1 MEVLT
6 QFPLLK
12 ALGWALFNSLW
23 QMAFLWLLYNL
34 LTSIFSTSAARIR
47 HGLALV
53 LLSIGTAWSGITFFN
68 AWLLPDN
75 SAQTTWL
82 LFMSPAQSAAGWF
95 WQTSRTVMDGVLSY
109 GSTLYLLVL
118 CGLLVRYSNHYWHS
132 RKLTR
137 QGLST
142 MPPEFRTFVTATGYQ
157 LGIKTPV
164 RTWLSSLVDVP
175 LTLGFLK
182 PVILLPVAM
191 INHLTPQQVEA
202 ILVHELAHIRR
213 KDYLLHLAVTLLE
226 GLFFFNPF
234 SRLLISQLKK
244 EREHCCDDL
253 VLQFKYDPRAYVSA
267 LLSLATRSQ
276 SGQPIALAATGDGNQ
291 LLLQRAR
298 RILLQKRRRQRPG
311 TRFLLLLFFALLVIA
326 ATLYPSLHPGD
337 RRQAKMQRG
346 AIPTPITTAPPT
358 LITTAPVAVIATAS
372 PREISLT
379 SGMGTTLLTPRPIAS
394 IRPIPAMAAHARRP
408 AHRLTRPADADN
420 DLIQAEDNNVFINTA
435 GDDDLTSA
443 GAPTGQ
449 GASVPAGDGTS
460 SGEGASTGDNKS
472 DDGPGPDYSLDVPV
486 TIAGPVGSFRQD
498 GTPFVPNSSFSFQYM
513 VDDSSRPAEEL
524 EKLIYLQQSGRQEIL
539 TAMIKLNQQL
549 ATQLK
554 ALSALQIKAQES
566 VQLRQQL
573 RARQLLLQQDY
584 LRKMTIWQKKLEK
597 TTHFKMIVYI

>member
-1 MEVLT
+1 
-6 QFPLLK
+6 
-12 ALGWALFNSLW
+12 
-23 QMAFLWLLYNL
+23 
-34 LTSIFSTSAARIR
+34 
-47 HGLALV
+47 
-53 LLSIGTAWSGITFFN
+53 
-68 AWLLPDN
+68 
-75 SAQTTWL
+75 
-82 LFMSPAQSAAGWF
+82 
-95 WQTSRTVMDGVLSY
+95 
-109 GSTLYLLVL
+109 
-118 CGLLVRYSNHYWHS
+118 
-132 RKLTR
+132 
-137 QGLST
+137 

-253 VLQFKYDPRAYVSA
+253 VLQFKYDPHAYVSA

-298 RILLQKRRRQRPG
+298 RILLQKKRRQRPG

-326 ATLYPSLHPGD
+326 ATLYPTLHPGD
-337 RRQAKMQRG
+337 RRQATIPGK
-346 AIPTPITTAPPT
+346 AIPT
-358 LITTAPVAVIATAS
+358 LITTVPPTLTTTAPPALTTTAPATVMATTS

-379 SGMGTTLLTPRPIAS
+379 LVTGTTLLTPRPIAS
-394 IRPIPAMAAHARRP
+394 IRPISAMATHARRP
-408 AHRLTRPADADN
+408 AHQLTRPADDNN
-420 DLIQAEDNNVFINTA
+420 DLIQPEDKNVFINTA
-435 GDDDLTSA
+435 ADDDLADA
-443 GAPTGQ
+443 GASSADGS
-449 GASVPAGDGTS
+449 ASGD
-460 SGEGASTGDNKS
+460 DKS
-472 DDGPGPDYSLDVPV
+472 DDGPGRDYSLNVPA
-486 TIAGPVGSFRQD
+486 TIAGSAGIIRQD
-498 GTPFVPNSSFSFQYM
+498 GTPFVPNSSFSFQYI
-513 VDDSSRPAEEL
+513 VDDSSRPAEKL

-539 TAMIKLNQQL
+539 IAMNKLNQEL
-549 ATQLK
+549 AAQLK

-573 RARQLLLQQDY
+573 RARQLQLQQDY
-584 LRKMTIWQKKLEK
+584 LRKMTGWQKKLEK
-597 TTHFKMIVYI
+597 TAHFKMIVYI